1 MHTFDA
7 EDIAGKKII
16 VDASKPGDKFT
27 TLDGKERELP
37 AGDVYK
43 RQVLH

>member
-1 MHTFDA
+1 MCIRDR
-7 EDIAGKKII
+7 DIAGKKII

-37 AGDVYK
+37 AGCLLYTSRCV
-43 RQVLH
+43 